1 MAIAA
6 ASALAPLHNETSS
19 LVEWLRRS
27 VVIIHSGQGHGSG
40 VVWDDSGVIV
50 TNDHVASTGRVL
62 IETSDGRRLPGEV
75 VARDPKNDLAAV
87 RAETAG
93 LPPAAI
99 GDSRGLK
106 VGQLIMAVGHPLGV
120 RGTATLGIVSAVGCV
135 MQNGRSQREI
145 IHADVELLPGNSG
158 GPLADMSGRVI
169 GIASMIVSPGIAIA
183 VPSDVAAEF
192 VSRLSTRLRQ
202 AA

>member
-1 MAIAA
+1 MDMAAV
-6 ASALAPLHNETSS
+6 SALAPLHNETNW
-19 LVEWLRRS
+19 LVQWLRRS

-40 VVWDDSGVIV
+40 VVWDDSGLIV
-50 TNDHVASTGRVL
+50 TNDHVASTGRVK
-62 IETSDGRRLPGEV
+62 IETWDGSQLTGEV
-75 VARDPKNDLAAV
+75 VGRDPNNDLAAV
-87 RAETAG
+87 RTEGAG
-93 LPPAAI
+93 LVAAAV
-99 GDSRGLK
+99 GDSQSLK

-120 RGTATLGIVSAVGCV
+120 RGTATLGIVSAAGCV
-135 MQNGRSQREI
+135 MQNGRLSREI

-183 VPSDVAAEF
+183 VPSHVAEEF
-192 VSRLSTRLRQ
+192 VSKIRRRRWK